1 MPLLTFRIG
10 SKYLNIK
17 FKTLPGFENGTERRP
32 EMTTNRSQPPGTGNA
47 TMDSSGMPG
56 QGPEGME
63 EKGDITDKNGKEMA
77 GESGFF
83 GKLIDALK
91 SLFS

>member
-1 MPLLTFRIG
+1 
-10 SKYLNIK
+10 
-17 FKTLPGFENGTERRP
+17 
-32 EMTTNRSQPPGTGNA
+32 
-47 TMDSSGMPG
+47 MDSSGMPG

-63 EKGDITDKNGKEMA
+63 GKDDITDKNGKETA

-91 SLFS
+91 PLFS